1 MKIEGQR
8 VVGKDIIEGSKKTQT
23 RAVAFSTDAED
34 ADLFGARL
42 SEIPKK
48 KSAIEG
54 EPDYRTCKAV
64 LTLDMKAESIKLE
77 SLEFGVD
84 VYGENPCAES
94 DRQMIGHWLPMKKA
108 GFRKYEIDEEA
119 IPESYP
125 KNDFIDGLKKAL
137 FKSAR
142 I

>member
-1 MKIEGQR
+1 MKIEGYR
-8 VVGKDIIEGSKKTQT
+8 VVGKDIIEGSTKTQT
-23 RAVAFSTDAED
+23 IVASFSTDAEE
-34 ADLFGARL
+34 AEIFGARL
-42 SEIPKK
+42 SEIPKN

-54 EPDYRTCKAV
+54 SPEYRTCKAV
-64 LTLDMKAESIKLE
+64 ISVDRKAESIKME

-84 VYGENPCAES
+84 AYGENPCAES

-108 GFRKYEIDEEA
+108 GFMKYEIDEAA

-125 KNDFIDGLKKAL
+125 KNDFIDGIKKAL